1 MILNMDGI
9 DNITSFLFSPE
20 HNILILYLIETF
32 IQNTDYSKLYFY
44 FKPFF
49 EKYKDLLFNALP
61 EIIKNFK
68 DSDKIT
74 DIIEKLFLDNKN
86 NSFLTDLKD
95 TLLKENVSE
104 EFAHSVN
111 LTNYNMNIIKNEVLK
126 DKKFIAGFFDLLK
139 KEDMIEKFADLLRNL
154 KNNTYI
160 IEEVPNMLNYI
171 YIIDNEFVQ
180 PILDMATNIL
190 EILVEEDS
198 FNNFVSIKFT
208 KMLNETFFNNEFEKY
223 NVSRKCIDLM
233 DTVFFKNF

>member
-1 MILNMDGI
+1 MDGI

-49 EKYKDLLFNALP
+49 EKYKDLLFNVLP

-95 TLLKENVSE
+95 IFLKENVSE
-104 EFAHSVN
+104 EFAHSIN
-111 LTNYNMNIIKNEVLK
+111 LTNYNMNIIKMK
-126 DKKFIAGFFDLLK
+126 Y
-139 KEDMIEKFADLLRNL
+139 LRIRNSL
-154 KNNTYI
+154 
-160 IEEVPNMLNYI
+160 
-171 YIIDNEFVQ
+171 Q
-180 PILDMATNIL
+180 
-190 EILVEEDS
+190 
-198 FNNFVSIKFT
+198 VSSI
-208 KMLNETFFNNEFEKY
+208 
-223 NVSRKCIDLM
+223 C
-233 DTVFFKNF
+233 